1 MGRKICLRGMARVIA
16 VSHGRQPTRV
26 QQMCSCPYHAE
37 QADSFLQAKVE
48 FGFIGFRI
56 QYLCSSDI
64 FPSSSEISFALFFHI
79 YVGFGIFEIEFI
91 EIKIALRRMQIIRVT
106 FDKR

>member
-56 QYLCSSDI
+56 HLCSSDI